1 MTTSPAADSFTPI
14 LEHFRHELASI
25 RTDRATSALVEGIRV
40 DAYGSMMPLVQL
52 ATITIPEP
60 RVIHIQ
66 PWDKSTLKAV
76 EKAILQSDLGITP
89 TVDSTAVRVILP
101 QLTEERRTQIVKLVR
116 ERLEHAR
123 IAGRSARE
131 DLLKAIRA
139 DQKSGTLS
147 EDAAFA
153 QEKALQKQVEDLNR
167 SLDELAEKK
176 EADIRT
182 V

>member
-1 MTTSPAADSFTPI
+1 M
-14 LEHFRHELASI
+14 I
-25 RTDRATSALVEGIRV
+25 RTDRATPALVEAIRV
-40 DAYGSMMPLVQL
+40 DAYGTMMPLLQL

-66 PWDKSTLKAV
+66 PWDKTMLKAV
-76 EKAILQSDLGITP
+76 EKALLQSDLGSTP
-89 TVDSTAVRVILP
+89 TVDSTSVRVTLP

-123 IAGRSARE
+123 ISARSSRE
-131 DLLKAIRA
+131 DLLKTIRA
-139 DQKSGTLS
+139 SQKSGALS

-153 QEKALQKQVEDLNR
+153 QEKTLQKQVDDINR
-167 SLDELAEKK
+167 SLDQLAEKK
-176 EADIRT
+176 EEEIRT